1 MTARTAPND
10 DAFDAA
16 AYDQDI
22 RARADA
28 IINKKIAAGEVLHCD
43 WIAKELADGLGVAS
57 AHNILEHGAR
67 LYWRQVVHEQ
77 LLQRTDYPRQVNPI
91 MWERIEEPW
100 CDEDV
105 LAYIDMVIPWLSTD
119 EIYRLAGILRAHA
132 ETQRQH
138 VDALRRYANITKQS
152 ERTKHRD
159 RAHDDES
166 SIGE

>member
-1 MTARTAPND
+1 MTYE
-10 DAFDAA
+10 DANEDRFSAEGAA
-16 AYDQDI
+16 AYEQDI

-28 IINKKIAAGEVLHCD
+28 IINEKISAGELLHCD

-57 AHNILEHGAR
+57 TNSVMEYAAR
-67 LYWRQVVHEQ
+67 TYWRQVVHEQ
-77 LLQRTDYPRQVNPI
+77 LLRHTDYPRQVNPI

-119 EIYRLAGILRAHA
+119 EIYRLAEILRVHA

-138 VDALRRYANITKQS
+138 FVVTPTS
-152 ERTKHRD
+152 
-159 RAHDDES
+159 
-166 SIGE
+166 